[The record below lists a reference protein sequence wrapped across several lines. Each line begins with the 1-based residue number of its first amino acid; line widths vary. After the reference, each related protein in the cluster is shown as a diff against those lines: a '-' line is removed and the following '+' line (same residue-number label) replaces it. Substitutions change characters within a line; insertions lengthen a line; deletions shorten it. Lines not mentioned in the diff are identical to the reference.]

1 LAVEQALRFL
11 KGHTYIIGIRINK
24 DIGILIGKLGNI
36 SFSKGFYVYIG
47 SAKNR
52 LNARLRRHL
61 SQDKKLFWHI
71 DYLLKSKAACLKEIW
86 IGSNKKECSI
96 ARLIYQNLNSRI
108 IRDFGSSD
116 CGCCGH
122 LIFINKDLS
131 LARFLRKRGFK
142 KIGLNYAG

>member
-1 LAVEQALRFL
+1 LAAEQALRFL
-11 KGHTYIIGIRINK
+11 KGRTYVIGIRINK

-61 SQDKKLFWHI
+61 SQNKKLFWHI
-71 DYLLKSKAACLKEIW
+71 DYLLKSNAACLKVIW
-86 IGSNKKECSI
+86 VGSNKSECST
-96 ARLIYQNLNSRI
+96 ARLIHQNLNSRI

-116 CGCCGH
+116 CGCPGH
-122 LIFINKDLS
+122 LLFINKGM
-131 LARFLRKRGFK
+131 ALRRLLKKQGFK